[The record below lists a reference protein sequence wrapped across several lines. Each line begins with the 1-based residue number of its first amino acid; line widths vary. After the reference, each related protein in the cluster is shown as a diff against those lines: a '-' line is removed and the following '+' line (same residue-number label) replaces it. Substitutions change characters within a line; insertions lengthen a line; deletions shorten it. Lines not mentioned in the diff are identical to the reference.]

1 MSFTEKNHITEQ
13 GYKIA
18 WGVNELGCPAV
29 EVSVEGGV
37 VGWSYVSYGDTVNGL
52 GDLYHPESIYLDPT
66 HRGRSLGC
74 WMLLALSEA
83 IKVMYGKYAYLVPAD
98 WYGRSSP
105 AYVYGKY
112 GTSIP
117 ALKNWE
123 KMGNHPL

>member
-1 MSFTEKNHITEQ
+1 MDNIITLTC
-13 GYKIA
+13 GD
-18 WGVNELGCPAV
+18 
-29 EVSVEGGV
+29 
-37 VGWSYVSYGDTVNGL
+37 WS
-52 GDLYHPESIYLDPT
+52 
-66 HRGRSLGC
+66 
-74 WMLLALSEA
+74 
-83 IKVMYGKYAYLVPAD
+83 AD